1 MKYYVIVD
9 NNILIS
15 ESAEVLIQFYNNSQ
29 ALPEDYVE
37 GKYIVQDG
45 ELVPNK
51 NYEAEQAQ
59 KEKERIQELFMTRSD
74 FFDCTIRAW
83 RLREKELL
91 VLIENLLATLPVD
104 EVDKLVAINNFENAQ
119 NFYRKHTLFNM
130 IVIAP
135 LKLSETTQVII
146 TDEHLDKLFDEVAK
160 GNKETAWQ
168 YLPQPELI
176 PIPEPVEPEVPVEP
190 EEEEKEEVTDVETI
204 DETTEVE

>member
-1 MKYYVIVD
+1 MKYYGLVDIENLGYGFVEENDNRITDKFIEVTDEYYQQLIDKQGLELQIVSD
-9 NNILIS
+9 NKTVFLAKPNLYFVNAQGLW
-15 ESAEVLIQFYNNSQ
+15 EKKTNEQYK
-29 ALPEDYVE
+29 VE
-37 GKYIVQDG
+37 QV
-45 ELVPNK
+45 
-51 NYEAEQAQ
+51 Q

-83 RLREKELL
+83 KLREKELL

-119 NFYRKHTLFNM
+119 NFYRKHTLFSM

-146 TDEHLDKLFDEVAK
+146 TDEHLDKLFDEVDK

-168 YLPQPELI
+168 YLPQPTAI
-176 PIPEPVEPEVPVEP
+176 PV
-190 EEEEKEEVTDVETI
+190 K
-204 DETTEVE
+204 EVE